1 MILRMKDQKVYYC
14 WFCDAHRLAT
24 GAQQPRCPRCGHE
37 LPADAHLDSPLCLSG
52 SGNKKRPAEG
62 RALVNRAM

>member
-14 WFCDAHRLAT
+14 WFCDAHRVAT
-24 GAQQPRCPRCGHE
+24 GDQQPRCPRCGHE
-37 LPADAHLDSPLCLSG
+37 LPAEAHLDSPLKLSA
-52 SGNKKRPAEG
+52 NKKRPANG